1 MKVLIKRERIFIMK
15 GIIKGLAVAAMAF
28 LPLAASAQKNI
39 DSAVNTFGANTG
51 KYGIW
56 NKVEDRDDGGAY
68 CITYKFQ
75 LPKKEEKKIDFLRKA
90 FYEDVSD
97 AYDVFIKKAGD
108 KTKSNK
114 LIAYGDN
121 LDKRLTLGWA
131 SGKDNTDK
139 NYLFMWVN
147 SKENADYRYVYGLE
161 WEYIGNKVCGSVV
174 KIYSRNPQKAK
185 KEKITIVNDQVGV
198 EADLEDLKSIA
209 SDMKDLGNSMKELK
223 SLGKITKM
231 FGGKLRS
238 GNDVIEQK
246 DGKMVI
252 RSGKQNLVINADG
265 SIDMDDG
272 EGNKMSLDGNGNVTN
287 MTKGTDSSDP
297 VQEFGNLRAAYLN
310 NIREGNVGNT
320 TMLTGLA
327 NSILDLCKQKGQ
339 QMTASEKQL
348 CIEGLKDMQEQTPDK
363 FIKGIFGVAISELNK
378 YSKK

>member
-1 MKVLIKRERIFIMK
+1 MKVCIKRERNFIMK
-15 GIIKGLAVAAMAF
+15 GIFKGLVAVAMAVM
-28 LPLAASAQKNI
+28 PLVATAQKNI
-39 DSAVNTFGANTG
+39 DNAVNTFGNNTG

-75 LPKKEEKKIDFLRKA
+75 LPKKEEKKIDFLHKA

-108 KTKSNK
+108 KTKGSK

-121 LDKRLTLGWA
+121 LEKRLTVGGA
-131 SGKDNTDK
+131 DGKDNTDK
-139 NYLFMWVN
+139 NYLFMWIN
-147 SKENADYRYVYGLE
+147 CKENADYRFVYGME
-161 WEYIGNKVCGSVV
+161 WQYIGNKVCGSVV

-185 KEKITIVNDQVGV
+185 KEKITVINGHVADD
-198 EADLEDLKSIA
+198 ADLDDLNSLA
-209 SDMKDLGNSMKELK
+209 DDMKELGESMKELK
-223 SLGKITKM
+223 SLGKLTKI
-231 FGGKLRS
+231 FGGKIKS
-238 GNDVIEQK
+238 GDDVIEQK
-246 DGKMVI
+246 DGKTVI
-252 RSGKQNLVINADG
+252 RSGKQHLIINADG

-272 EGNKMSLDGNGNVTN
+272 EGNKMSLDENGNVTN

-297 VQEFGNLRAAYLN
+297 VQQFGNLRAAYLN
-310 NIREGNVGNT
+310 NIREGNVDNT
-320 TMLTGLA
+320 TRLTGLA

-339 QMTASEKQL
+339 QMTAAERQL

-363 FIKGIFGVAISELNK
+363 FIKGIFGVAITELNK

>member
-1 MKVLIKRERIFIMK
+1 MK
-15 GIIKGLAVAAMAF
+15 GIIKGFVVAAMAVMPF
-28 LPLAASAQKNI
+28 MASAQKNI
-39 DSAVNTFGANTG
+39 DSAVNTFGVNTV

-97 AYDVFIKKAGD
+97 AYDVYIKKAGD
-108 KTKSNK
+108 KSKAYK

-121 LDKRLTLGWA
+121 LDKRLTLDGGA
-131 SGKDNTDK
+131 GKDNTDE

-147 SKENADYRYVYGLE
+147 SKDKADYRYVYGIE
-161 WEYIGNKVCGSVV
+161 WQYIGNKVCGSVV
-174 KIYSRNPQKAK
+174 KIYSKNPQKVK
-185 KEKITIVNDQVGV
+185 KEKITIVNGKVGDD
-198 EADLEDLKSIA
+198 ADFDDLNSLA
-209 SDMKDLGNSMKELK
+209 EDMKDLGKSMKELK

-231 FGGKLRS
+231 FGGKIQS
-238 GNDVIEQK
+238 GSNLIEQK
-246 DGKMVI
+246 DGKTVI
-252 RSGKQNLVINADG
+252 RSGKQHLVINADG

-272 EGNKMSLDGNGNVTN
+272 EGNKMSLDGDGNITN

-297 VQEFGNLRAAYLN
+297 VQQFGNLRAAYLN

-320 TMLTGLA
+320 TLLTGLA

-339 QMTASEKQL
+339 QMTDAEKQL

-363 FIKGIFGVAISELNK
+363 FVKGIFGVAISELNK

>member
-1 MKVLIKRERIFIMK
+1 MKVCIKRERNYIMK
-15 GIIKGLAVAAMAF
+15 GFLKGFVVAAMAVM
-28 LPLAASAQKNI
+28 PLVSSAQKNI

-121 LDKRLTLGWA
+121 LDKRLTLGWT

-147 SKENADYRYVYGLE
+147 SKENADYRYVYGME
-161 WEYIGNKVCGSVV
+161 WQYIGNKVCGSVV